1 MAVIL
6 KPPEVFKMSI
16 RYLKHVLEDPDYY
29 INNCYDYESLL
40 KVNKDIESAKREI
53 SELEK
58 LIYNQIQQAV
68 KVVKYREIIVRRH
81 RQYRG
86 NIEITVYINEY
97 QTIDGERLKKNDMV
111 YSTHKKFK
119 GNEKKQAIAYANEL
133 KEKYHHPIVYDNWK

>member
-1 MAVIL
+1 MRLVL
-6 KPPEVFKMSI
+6 KPLGGSMSI
-16 RYLKHVLEDPDYY
+16 RYLKHVLEDQDYY

-53 SELEK
+53 AELEK

-68 KVVKYREIIVRRH
+68 KVVKYREIIIRRH
-81 RQYRG
+81 QQYRG

-97 QTIDGERLKKNDMV
+97 KTIDGERLNKNDMV

-133 KEKYHHPIVYDNWK
+133 KDKYHHPIVYDNWR